1 MFPARGA
8 EGPASKQSTPRS
20 GVKGILRGT
29 LSDRRM
35 KGSRKPAGGAKQA
48 EKQDGKK
55 KPKATVPQTAT
66 QKLAEK
72 KKLASAL
79 ASHLQS
85 LYKGEGVLVVE
96 DDKRI
101 IFYCTLCD
109 VWAYHDASLIDHI
122 HGKKHKRKQAEATP
136 LTSPPSSVT
145 GSPPWEKTSK
155 LTPPWKLVGEGKNAV
170 SSSSKRKAPHSSDA
184 SKSAGGGSKR
194 QKRANG
200 QDVAVTPG
208 VEGGAPDIVPETEE
222 DLDEPSRPEDF
233 ALALFKFT
241 NLIGRRGKW
250 EKQLL
255 KWSDGGPGEK
265 HSQKE
270 ELPLLADVPAEH
282 PEEVKKQPEEA
293 SDKDVSRD
301 DDDGNKGKEPKGTS
315 GTEPLCTEEPIEVN
329 ADVEEARGTCTGDDS
344 TPTPELHEAAAGR
357 AEDDATENA
366 AAPAVPV
373 PEAATGVDA
382 SGDATAPAAVPAK
395 RRKGGLGAGAGA
407 SATRVCFL
415 CQLPMTEGQ
424 VVGALWNAR
433 LKQFACSSRNR
444 HKKFHIFHSHCI
456 EDWVVFCSAVAS
468 TSVPP
473 ALCCPLE
480 ADVAHLLSS
489 MHRHQKA
496 HVPSLAP
503 SRQVGGSAT
512 PAAAAAAAAA
522 GRVTTRA
529 PTAATAVEAGGSA
542 PVSTSAAAE
551 ATGNDQQGDAP
562 QPNGAGR
569 VGHGADADGS
579 SASSDELHS
588 DAWAWAGIPDA
599 IHSSA
604 SAAAVA
610 TSALAAAAATGPV
623 SSEDAAV
630 VAIVATAAASA
641 AASLMAPP
649 PVPAPAAHSLG
660 KRSSADT
667 MAQQPGKAKST
678 LPASATATVAG
689 AAIGAAGA
697 ANKDLPGKGA
707 EAEAAVAAEAAVPA
721 AAAASEGAEAL
732 KAAKLLPLTEVF
744 CPECQGTGQ
753 YGPQNALEHPRYRLA
768 QVFDW
773 IVAMMVAR
781 HKATL
786 AQKGSTASS
795 GEEGDGGAGGETAE
809 VGVAD
814 KGDATMADAEGAPE
828 GCEKA
833 PEGAEGASEG
843 RETTPEGGEN
853 VERSAGREADKGLCD
868 EREETAAEA
877 AHPPPAA
884 TPSQAAHSAPV
895 TGGSVPG
902 NEAGV
907 QDTAA
912 GSSMGVV
919 AGGVQ
924 ASSPVES
931 AAEKGSEG
939 GCRLRFA
946 DQNVQKAADTA
957 FHNLRVLPAECLSAH
972 LGKAKRTGTATGPK
986 KHA

>member
-1 MFPARGA
+1 MLPILAFFG
-8 EGPASKQSTPRS
+8 KQ
-20 GVKGILRGT
+20 
-29 LSDRRM
+29 
-35 KGSRKPAGGAKQA
+35 
-48 EKQDGKK
+48 
-55 KPKATVPQTAT
+55 
-66 QKLAEK
+66 
-72 KKLASAL
+72 
-79 ASHLQS
+79 
-85 LYKGEGVLVVE
+85 
-96 DDKRI
+96 
-101 IFYCTLCD
+101 
-109 VWAYHDASLIDHI
+109 
-122 HGKKHKRKQAEATP
+122 
-136 LTSPPSSVT
+136 
-145 GSPPWEKTSK
+145 
-155 LTPPWKLVGEGKNAV
+155 
-170 SSSSKRKAPHSSDA
+170 
-184 SKSAGGGSKR
+184 
-194 QKRANG
+194 
-200 QDVAVTPG
+200 
-208 VEGGAPDIVPETEE
+208 
-222 DLDEPSRPEDF
+222 
-233 ALALFKFT
+233 
-241 NLIGRRGKW
+241 
-250 EKQLL
+250 
-255 KWSDGGPGEK
+255 
-265 HSQKE
+265 
-270 ELPLLADVPAEH
+270 
-282 PEEVKKQPEEA
+282 
-293 SDKDVSRD
+293 
-301 DDDGNKGKEPKGTS
+301 
-315 GTEPLCTEEPIEVN
+315 
-329 ADVEEARGTCTGDDS
+329 
-344 TPTPELHEAAAGR
+344 
-357 AEDDATENA
+357 
-366 AAPAVPV
+366 
-373 PEAATGVDA
+373 
-382 SGDATAPAAVPAK
+382 
-395 RRKGGLGAGAGA
+395 
-407 SATRVCFL
+407 
-415 CQLPMTEGQ
+415 
-424 VVGALWNAR
+424 
-433 LKQFACSSRNR
+433 
-444 HKKFHIFHSHCI
+444 KFHIFHSHCI

-610 TSALAAAAATGPV
+610 TSALAAAAATGARRLFPFCSFPAFLDSAVIVMLLYMRPV

-768 QVFDW
+768 Q
-773 IVAMMVAR
+773 
-781 HKATL
+781 
-786 AQKGSTASS
+786 
-795 GEEGDGGAGGETAE
+795 
-809 VGVAD
+809 
-814 KGDATMADAEGAPE
+814 
-828 GCEKA
+828 
-833 PEGAEGASEG
+833 
-843 RETTPEGGEN
+843 
-853 VERSAGREADKGLCD
+853 
-868 EREETAAEA
+868 
-877 AHPPPAA
+877 
-884 TPSQAAHSAPV
+884 
-895 TGGSVPG
+895 
-902 NEAGV
+902 
-907 QDTAA
+907 
-912 GSSMGVV
+912 
-919 AGGVQ
+919 
-924 ASSPVES
+924 
-931 AAEKGSEG
+931 
-939 GCRLRFA
+939 
-946 DQNVQKAADTA
+946 
-957 FHNLRVLPAECLSAH
+957 
-972 LGKAKRTGTATGPK
+972 
-986 KHA
+986 